1 MTTDINDVVTENIV
15 NQLLY
20 SVLFIICIITLIPK
34 YKSAIQLI
42 IKGKFL
48 FIFLLYAFLSI
59 LWSEYTFISFKR
71 IFQIITVVLIFV
83 NMFAH
88 IEDEKYILRVFRFI
102 VSLYLFSSLLVVFT
116 VSGAKDPQFLTWRGF
131 AQTKNNLGQVS
142 LITFIVSFILSNYNT
157 ERGRY
162 YDYLLMLL
170 SLTLLF
176 GSRSGTSIVTFIG
189 VIFLLSIIKFSDLFK
204 TIGLS
209 RTFTTL
215 TFAFI
220 VTITFVLVF
229 YSSAIEEF
237 TLMIG
242 KDPSFT
248 GRTDLWENI
257 YFEILKHP
265 ILGAGYQSFWVVE
278 NPDVIQ
284 LYGIFVWLPN
294 QAHNGYLDMIN
305 DLGIVGF
312 GIFVIMMFNYFY
324 QSMITEK
331 TNYWAFIIIAVLVIN
346 LQEST
351 LFRTG
356 NLSGLIFIFSYLFS
370 MKEDKHTSLQ

>member
-1 MTTDINDVVTENIV
+1 MTTDINDVVTQNIV

-88 IEDEKYILRVFRFI
+88 VEDEKYILRVFRFI
-102 VSLYLFSSLLVVFT
+102 VSLYLFSTLLVVFT

-142 LITFIVSFILSNYNT
+142 LITFIVSFILSNYST
-157 ERGRY
+157 EKGRY